1 MDTKEDLVA
10 NLKAWMKLDA
20 EIRDLRKETRERVA
34 AQKTLSNV
42 LIHLMKSNDIDT
54 LNTNEMHISCV
65 QKETKGP
72 LSKKYLESV
81 LLEYFENNSQ
91 KATEVQEYI
100 MSHRTTSV
108 KDCLKTKRV

>member
-1 MDTKEDLVA
+1 METKEDLVT

-20 EIRDLRKETRERVA
+20 EIRQLRKEARERVA
-34 AQKTLSNV
+34 SQKALSLV
-42 LIHLMKSNDIDT
+42 LIELMKTNDIDT

-65 QKETKGP
+65 QKETKSP

-81 LLEYFENNSQ
+81 LLEFFENNSQ
-91 KATEVQEYI
+91 KATEVHEYI
-100 MSHRTTSV
+100 MSHRSTSV